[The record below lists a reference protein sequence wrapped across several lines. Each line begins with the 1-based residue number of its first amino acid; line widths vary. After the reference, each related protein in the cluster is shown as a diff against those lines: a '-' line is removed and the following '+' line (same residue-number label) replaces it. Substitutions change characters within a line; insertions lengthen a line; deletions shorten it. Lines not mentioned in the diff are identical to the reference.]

1 MQQNMRIHWPLYKWN
16 QRRSYVAPFPWK
28 IKFGYNLQL
37 TTTILKIKQNELK
50 MSVCCTYKPWTSNR
64 VLCWTQPFSL
74 ELKINWTWYDK
85 WTQIRHLLY
94 LTRCL
99 YIPSGVS
106 TSTALYSSAGVA
118 ATWMASICSKLP
130 KGWHLG
136 ISSEI
141 GRWCRVPVI
150 RRMMLSIM

>member
-1 MQQNMRIHWPLYKWN
+1 MQQNMRIQWPLYKWN
-16 QRRSYVAPFPWK
+16 KRRPYVVPIPWK
-28 IKFGYNLQL
+28 IKVWYDLQL

-50 MSVCCTYKPWTSNR
+50 MTMNMKQDSLLNPAIQFRTQNQLNLVC
-64 VLCWTQPFSL
+64 
-74 ELKINWTWYDK
+74 IHDK
-85 WTQIRHLLY
+85 WNQIRYLVY